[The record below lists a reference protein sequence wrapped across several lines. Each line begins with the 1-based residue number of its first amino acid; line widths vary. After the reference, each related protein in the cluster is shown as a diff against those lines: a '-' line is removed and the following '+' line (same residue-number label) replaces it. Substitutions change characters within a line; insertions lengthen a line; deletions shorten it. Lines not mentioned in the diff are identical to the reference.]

1 MKTAICN
8 IAPGKVVEYHG
19 EPCVVLEHRKDGT
32 LLMGVEWVKHPFGST
47 NNFAASSLRSH
58 LNGPY
63 LDALTENHPDEV
75 ITRTVDLTALNGSK
89 EYGTC
94 ECKVAPLTLDELRKY
109 HGIIPKPEV
118 WEWSVTPWS
127 TPCVDEDETWVLG
140 LNTNG
145 DVSYDYCSYTYGSR
159 PAFLLPSNYA
169 VEDESNPL
177 AQYTTQELLAEVA
190 NRLIAKE

>member
-94 ECKVAPLTLDELRKY
+94 ECKIAPLTLDELRKY

-140 LNTNG
+140 LGTDG
-145 DVSYDYCSYTYGSR
+145 VVGGSFCSGTYGSR